1 MTVST
6 EVNEN
11 TYTGNGTTTV
21 FPYQFR
27 VYKKS
32 DLVVQVVDL
41 SETIKTLTLDTDYT
55 VSGAGGYQGGNVTL
69 ASPLANGWKISITR
83 ELPVTQETDLRNQ
96 GSFFAEVHEDA
107 FDKLTMLLQQIRR
120 WFGLALRK
128 PTSIANWYDALN
140 NYIRNL
146 RDPRDP
152 QDAATKNYVDSL
164 ASGNLSRTLRVP
176 DQINELP
183 AVDDRK
189 NKMLAFDNDGRAI
202 LVLPPSGSAADVL
215 LQLASSADGNGDAL
229 IGVKQPFAGAVP
241 QTQHD
246 FNKVYVNV
254 MSFGA
259 DPTGVN
265 DSTAAFQAAIDA
277 VYARGGGEVYVPG
290 TNGNGAGNN
299 AGYKISASIQ
309 VKPFVN
315 LRGDGFSSCLR
326 TTQTLSKGI
335 FQLINHAG
343 IGGRYIQNIRLLGN
357 GSGAGIGT
365 NIEATDTSPKYIYG
379 WKFDGLMAENF
390 EWAYQMQGLWHSTF
404 SNCTSSVC
412 RVGLYLWG
420 QNVSVLING
429 CHFRRDGRAIANTRG
444 IEIQR
449 RTYAWS
455 EDQSYGSQSESIIIN
470 GATMSIGNEY
480 ALLID
485 GGLDVQASHFT
496 MDFCG
501 RGAIRIVQLNGS
513 FSVTDSWI
521 AADNTQSN
529 PFVAIDFLSGDYAG
543 AYVKKISSS
552 IIRCNNAKQ
561 SGTNIGIQ
569 AGSGT
574 RYLHLDSLDIGGAD
588 VDVFLSATTNSTIN
602 NTKAASAVFYR
613 NGCDKISV
621 TNSVIPYLDEQNK
634 PASGVNT
641 YSGNTGCFTGG
652 MVLVNMPANAT
663 AGSYQLVGPVSGAT
677 YVCRVMSNDQ
687 ANANDIAY
695 MNGSIVRVNRATAV
709 QVPLSVWVKVEML

>member
-1 MTVST
+1 MSDITANVVVSMPSQLFT
-6 EVNEN
+6 MARSFKAVA
-11 TYTGNGTTTV
+11 NGKIYVGKIDADPTM
-21 FPYQFR
+21 PSNQ
-27 VYKKS
+27 
-32 DLVVQVVDL
+32 VQVYLENEDGAFVP
-41 SETIKTLTLDTDYT
+41 
-55 VSGAGGYQGGNVTL
+55 VSQPIIINAGGYPVYNGQVSKFVTVQGHSMAV
-69 ASPLANGWKISITR
+69 
-83 ELPVTQETDLRNQ
+83 
-96 GSFFAEVHEDA
+96 
-107 FDKLTMLLQQIRR
+107 
-120 WFGLALRK
+120 
-128 PTSIANWYDALN
+128 YDAYGVQQFYYPNVLK
-140 NYIRNL
+140 Y
-146 RDPRDP
+146 D
-152 QDAATKNYVDSL
+152 
-164 ASGNLSRTLRVP
+164 P
-176 DQINELP
+176 DQFGPDLIDQLSQSGKY
-183 AVDDRK
+183 ADDESK
-189 NKMLAFDNDGRAI
+189 
-202 LVLPPSGSAADVL
+202 
-215 LQLASSADGNGDAL
+215 GDAM
-229 IGVKQPFAGAVP
+229 ISVRQPFPGAVK

-246 FNKVYVNV
+246 FNKTYVNV
-254 MSFGA
+254 LSFGA

-265 DSTAAFQAAIDA
+265 DSTAAFQAAVDA
-277 VYARGGGEVYVPG
+277 VYARGGGEVYIPG
-290 TNGNGAGNN
+290 TNGNGTGNN
-299 AGYKISASIQ
+299 QGYKITASIQ

-357 GSGAGIGT
+357 NSGVGIGT

-404 SNCTSSVC
+404 SNCTSSAC

-420 QNVSVLING
+420 QNVSVLISG
-429 CHFRRDGRAIANTRG
+429 CHFRRDGRAIADTRG

-455 EDQSYGSQSESIIIN
+455 SDQIYGSQSESIIIN

-501 RGAIRIVQLNGS
+501 KGAIRVVQLNGS

-521 AADNTQSN
+521 AADDSQST
-529 PFVAIDFLSGDYAG
+529 PFVAINFVAGDYAG

-561 SGTNIGIQ
+561 AGTSIGIQ

-588 VDVFLSATTNSTIN
+588 VDIFLSATTNSTIN
-602 NTKAASAVFYR
+602 TTKAASSLFYR

-652 MVLVNMPANAT
+652 KVLVNMPANAT
-663 AGSYQLVGPVSGAT
+663 EGSYQLPGFVANAT
-677 YVCRVMSNDQ
+677 YVARVMANNA
-687 ANANDIAY
+687 ANANDVAY
-695 MNGSIVRVNRATAV
+695 VEGSTLRVKRATAV
-709 QVPLSVWVKVEML
+709 QVPLSVWVQVDML